1 MLIGPFAYDVA
12 LVNITFGEKILSVDD
27 CNKRGFN
34 VQERRS
40 QRSGLKFILLKVP
53 FADRVVQQ
61 MVSVPLNSENLEK
74 IKNIHSNFLY
84 QTEAGVTVYSL
95 RLTFGLAV
103 LHRFMPFYHTA
114 HLEAK
119 LAEVGE

>member
-61 MVSVPLNSENLEK
+61 MVSVPLNSENLETFK
-74 IKNIHSNFLY
+74 IFI
-84 QTEAGVTVYSL
+84 VTSYTRQKQGL
-95 RLTFGLAV
+95 RSTLCA
-103 LHRFMPFYHTA
+103 
-114 HLEAK
+114 
-119 LAEVGE
+119 